1 MKSGIA
7 QMPAPTDLRTRLGE
21 GMEVNGEVRFTEVLR
36 VDAKV
41 SGKIISDSGSL
52 VVSEQGQA
60 HAAIEVGFVEVFG
73 TVEGTITAKYKVEIH
88 SGGRVYGDIYT
99 PILNIEPGAL
109 FDGKCHMLE
118 NGAKEARGAQ
128 SNQSAFSGASKDK
141 LPSGVV

>member
-52 VVSEQGQA
+52 VVSEHGQA

-118 NGAKEARGAQ
+118 NGAREAKDNQ
-128 SNQSAFSGASKDK
+128 SNQPALAGASKDK
-141 LPSGVV
+141 LPSGAI

>member
-118 NGAKEARGAQ
+118 NGAREAKGKQ
-128 SNQSAFSGASKDK
+128 LDQSALAGAGKDK
-141 LPSGVV
+141 LPSGAI